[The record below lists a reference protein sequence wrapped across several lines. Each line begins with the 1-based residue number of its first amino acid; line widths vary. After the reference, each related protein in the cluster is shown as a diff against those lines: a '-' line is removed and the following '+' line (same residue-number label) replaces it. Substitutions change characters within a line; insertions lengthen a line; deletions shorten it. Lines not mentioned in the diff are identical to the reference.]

1 MHSQG
6 AWSTSLWQKV
16 EKVDSSN
23 YWEDLFLIQTCP
35 QQKKPCGVTAGV
47 STDIIGGTDDFDD
60 YISTAN
66 QAFVI

>member
-1 MHSQG
+1 MRG
-6 AWSTSLWQKV
+6 FIFNPDMPST
-16 EKVDSSN
+16 
-23 YWEDLFLIQTCP
+23 
-35 QQKKPCGVTAGV
+35 KKPCGVTAGV